1 MADSVAIVDS
11 EASNVNKKATLTN
24 VQKALGEVFA
34 GTNATSALSEV
45 DGVGRVAISGVTGKT
60 APVAADSVLLNDSE
74 ATNANK
80 SVTCANLTKAL
91 TPSAATAKTTPVGAD
106 VLLISDSAASNVAK
120 ASTITQLA
128 ETLAGTV
135 TVSGIENTTGVLSI
149 VPASLT
155 GKTTPVGADTLIVAD
170 SAAAGVAKG
179 STLTQ
184 IAETLA
190 GTVTT
195 SGIENTTGALSIVP
209 ASLTG
214 KNSPIGADTLII
226 ADSEATNVAKGT
238 TITQLAAKMAGSGIT
253 STAEVLDVADV
264 GIAHHLADDKH
275 SIFFITGEIDCGE
288 SNPVTADLGALG
300 SKATLVG
307 GYWYTTEAFADG
319 DATNV
324 ITLGSATGG
333 GTPIAGTRTITLAN
347 TGDGQSNVVGSMAA
361 VIPVAAGV
369 DMASTDHVWLDI
381 PDDSAGTRSAGKV
394 SVFLIFQKSA

>member
-1 MADSVAIVDS
+1 MTGIPKPPSFFRATDAIDSAAIQDGTVATADLSTTALYGFTAKTTPVVADSVAIVDS

-24 VQKALGEVFA
+24 IQKALGEVFA
-34 GTNATSALSEV
+34 GTNASSALSEV
-45 DGVGRVAISGVTGKT
+45 DGVGRVNI
-60 APVAADSVLLNDSE
+60 N
-74 ATNANK
+74 
-80 SVTCANLTKAL
+80 
-91 TPSAATAKTTPVGAD
+91 
-106 VLLISDSAASNVAK
+106 
-120 ASTITQLA
+120 
-128 ETLAGTV
+128 GT
-135 TVSGIENTTGVLSI
+135 
-149 VPASLT
+149 T
-155 GKTTPVGADTLIVAD
+155 GKTTPVGADAVLIND
-170 SAAAGVAKG
+170 SEASNVNKK
-179 STLTQ
+179 TTITQ
-184 IAETLA
+184 LMEVVA

-195 SGIENTTGALSIVP
+195 SGIENTTGVLSIVP

-238 TITQLAAKMAGSGIT
+238 TIAQLAAKMAGSGIT

-275 SIFFITGEIDCGE
+275 SLFFISGEIDCGE
-288 SNPVTADLGALG
+288 SNPVTVDLGALG

-307 GYWYTTEAFADG
+307 GYWYTTEAFANG

-347 TGDGQSNVVGSMAA
+347 TGDGQSNVIGSMAA
-361 VIPVAAGV
+361 IIPVAAGV
-369 DMASTDHVWLDI
+369 DMASTAHVWLDV

-394 SVFLIFQKSA
+394 SVFCIFQKSA